1 MGNKAALGGVYVHT
15 ILPVALVSPYSGA
28 MVPNSTFLS
37 IDTLTPAIGAPVPSI
52 NVAVICVV
60 SVGRM
65 TGFVVDRFS
74 VAMGA
79 GGPTV
84 IVTLFVAVA
93 VDVPWVAVAV
103 MRTSPSTGGTFQLNP
118 AWPPLSVVPVRVWEL
133 LPNTAFKVT
142 EAPLTGTLALATM
155 TSTGTV
161 APNLTRPGTV
171 IATEETPVVGGIGGV
186 TRPAGARLT
195 RDQ

>member
-1 MGNKAALGGVYVHT
+1 
-15 ILPVALVSPYSGA
+15 

-37 IDTLTPAIGAPVPSI
+37 IDTLTPAIGDPVPSI

-103 MRTSPSTGGTFQLNP
+103 MRTSPSTSGTFQLNP
-118 AWPPLSVVPVRVWEL
+118 AWPPLSVVPRSEEHTSEL
-133 LPNTAFKVT
+133 Q
-142 EAPLTGTLALATM
+142 
-155 TSTGTV
+155 SQS
-161 APNLTRPGTV
+161 NLV
-171 IATEETPVVGGIGGV
+171 C
-186 TRPAGARLT
+186 RL
-195 RDQ
+195 